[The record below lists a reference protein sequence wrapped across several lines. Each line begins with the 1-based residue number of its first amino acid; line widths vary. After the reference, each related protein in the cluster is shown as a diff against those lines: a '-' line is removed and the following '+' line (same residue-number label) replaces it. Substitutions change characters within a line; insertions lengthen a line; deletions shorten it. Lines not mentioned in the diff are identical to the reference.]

1 MRKTNKFFEVP
12 NFRFL
17 SKVKGFGK
25 KVAVAWRDSVEKRFC
40 MPKQV
45 IN

>member
-12 NFRFL
+12 NFRFH

-25 KVAVAWRDSVEKRFC
+25 KVAVRKARRAGKVR
-40 MPKQV
+40 V
-45 IN
+45 